1 MKGKWLWW
9 LGNFLIWGV
18 PLIYILAVAISI
30 SNAETTTTEGGRVL
44 VFNVWLL
51 VILIGLLFVY
61 ISQIRKAM
69 KNALFVAQIKD
80 GIVPPVWRF
89 IQFVEYGVST
99 GILMVVIFS
108 ISRLASPLFTFLLV
122 SLVSGSIGYLML
134 IFDSVN
140 KVNQARLEK
149 QTLSG
154 SMKQAI
160 LEAVEK
166 GLKKDETTK

>member
-1 MKGKWLWW
+1 
-9 LGNFLIWGV
+9 
-18 PLIYILAVAISI
+18 
-30 SNAETTTTEGGRVL
+30 
-44 VFNVWLL
+44 
-51 VILIGLLFVY
+51 
-61 ISQIRKAM
+61 M

-80 GIVPPVWRF
+80 GIVPPIWRF

>member
-44 VFNVWLL
+44 VFNTWFL
-51 VILIGLLFVY
+51 VILIALLIVY
-61 ISQIRKAM
+61 VSQIRKAM

-80 GIVPPVWRF
+80 GIVPPIWRF
-89 IQFVEYGVST
+89 IQFLEYGVST
-99 GILMVVIFS
+99 GLLMLVIFA
-108 ISRLASPLFTFLLV
+108 ISKLANPLYTFLLV
-122 SLVSGSIGYLML
+122 SLVSGSIGYFML
-134 IFDSVN
+134 ILDSVN
-140 KVNQARLEK
+140 KTNQARIEK
-149 QTLSG
+149 QTLSS
-154 SMKQAI
+154 SMKNAI

-166 GLKKDETTK
+166 GLKK

>member
-1 MKGKWLWW
+1 
-9 LGNFLIWGV
+9 
-18 PLIYILAVAISI
+18 
-30 SNAETTTTEGGRVL
+30 
-44 VFNVWLL
+44 
-51 VILIGLLFVY
+51 
-61 ISQIRKAM
+61 
-69 KNALFVAQIKD
+69 
-80 GIVPPVWRF
+80 
-89 IQFVEYGVST
+89 
-99 GILMVVIFS
+99 
-108 ISRLASPLFTFLLV
+108 V